1 MKDIRFNIPLT
12 DEELEDRGIE
22 ISFNENEL
30 IMSFENR
37 GNIIKTDIKGTTYS
51 ISVIT
56 DREELLLIDILNIE
70 SKRIQLYSIKPDFDD
85 SGSLAVIKIKNY
97 DKKQISYLPGDS
109 VCIYVKN
116 KGDE

>member
-1 MKDIRFNIPLT
+1 MKDIIFNKSI
-12 DEELEDRGIE
+12 DELKKVGIYLL
-22 ISFNENEL
+22 NENGNVISINANDRSL
-30 IMSFENR
+30 SFRAEN
-37 GNIIKTDIKGTTYS
+37 NAYIINVS
-51 ISVIT
+51 
-56 DREELLLIDILNIE
+56 
-70 SKRIQLYSIKPDFDD
+70 DD